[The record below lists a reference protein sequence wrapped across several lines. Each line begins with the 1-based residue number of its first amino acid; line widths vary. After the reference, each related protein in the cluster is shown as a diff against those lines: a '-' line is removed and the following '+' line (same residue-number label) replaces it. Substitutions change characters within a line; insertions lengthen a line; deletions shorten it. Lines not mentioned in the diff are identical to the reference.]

1 MGNKLDD
8 AKGRTKR
15 AVGDLTDDNS
25 LKNEGRADQ
34 IGARVKGATDA
45 ARNKIDHLVDA
56 AKERR

>member
-8 AKGRTKR
+8 AKGRTKK
-15 AVGDLTDDNS
+15 AVGELTDDNS

-34 IGARVKGATDA
+34 LGAKVKGATTDA
-45 ARNKIDHLVDA
+45 KNKFVHLVDV